1 MPATRY
7 DILIEKRACY
17 DLTLCLTDDLGN
29 PYNLSGLSLTGQV
42 RRDFDNAL
50 QGVFNYSVLNSGSGI
65 VQLSFGTGDTYNMDV
80 APSSY
85 DVFIDKNDGC
95 SEKLIYGIATISGNK
110 TL

>member
-17 DLTLCLTDDLGN
+17 DLTLSLTNDSGS
-29 PYNLSGLSLTGQV
+29 PYNLSGLNITGQI

-50 QGVFNYSVLNSGSGI
+50 QGVFNYSVINSGSGI
-65 VQLSFGTGDTYNMDV
+65 VKLSLGTGDTYNMDV
-80 APSSY
+80 AASSY
-85 DVFIDKNDGC
+85 DVFIDGISGC